1 MSEDHQRL
9 EQMASGIEDLLYMDA
24 IRLGTNEGKKAFFSP
39 QFSLIITNMM
49 GNMKIKEATEE
60 KEILKL
66 MYYSLL
72 IFMSEY
78 LKMPKSLMMALGN
91 DWEKIKENTES
102 GEIINTYVS
111 ILAGMWMQS
120 NKNNPAP

>member
-1 MSEDHQRL
+1 MIVSEDHQQL
-9 EQMASGIEDLLYMDA
+9 ERMASAIEDLLYMDA
-24 IRLGTNEGKKAFFSP
+24 IRLGPKEGEKALFSP
-39 QFSLIITNMM
+39 QFSLIITNIIES
-49 GNMKIKEATEE
+49 MKIKDSTEE
-60 KEILKL
+60 KKTMKL

-91 DWEKIKENTES
+91 DWEKNKESMES

-111 ILAGMWMQS
+111 ILVGMWMQN
-120 NKNNPAP
+120 NKK